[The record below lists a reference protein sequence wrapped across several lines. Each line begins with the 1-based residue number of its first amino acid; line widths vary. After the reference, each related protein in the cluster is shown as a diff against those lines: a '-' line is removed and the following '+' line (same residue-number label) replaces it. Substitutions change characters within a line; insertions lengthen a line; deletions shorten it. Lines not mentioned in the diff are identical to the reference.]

1 MNETFILD
9 KELMFKSNIY
19 EITSLSI
26 EHSYDVVGSNCEGEF
41 ILSGEYRLHEVS
53 INKEDFSFRIP
64 FSTELRSNVNLDS
77 VEVDINDFSYELNE
91 DVLEVHIEYLIR
103 GEQSLIEFADEA
115 DLDEFLKNNEAEIV
129 DLSEEKKEIELN
141 AESSLENAERDEVDK
156 VLELD
161 EELKE
166 DNDDRNEEEILVP
179 INQLYQEPIIIPETP
194 ITHEERHHKDEEE
207 DEIKEE
213 PKVTETDK
221 NTIINSINSEESF
234 ITYHVHTVIPSDT
247 LESICALYNTNL
259 NDLKKYNNIDELILN
274 MKLIIPDEEN

>member
-9 KELMFKSNIY
+9 KELTFKNNIY
-19 EITSLSI
+19 EIISLSI
-26 EHSYDVVGSNCEGEF
+26 EHSYDVVRSNCKGEF
-41 ILSGEYRLHEVS
+41 ILSGEYRQHEVS

-91 DVLEVHIEYLIR
+91 DILEVHIEYLIR
-103 GEQSLIEFADEA
+103 GEQSLIEFEEET
-115 DLDEFLKNNEAEIV
+115 DLNEFLQNNEAEII
-129 DLSEEKKEIELN
+129 DLTEDEKELEKP
-141 AESSLENAERDEVDK
+141 ALEKNDR
-156 VLELD
+156 
-161 EELKE
+161 
-166 DNDDRNEEEILVP
+166 NDDDKNFIEEERIQINSESMIIPKAPITNEER
-179 INQLYQEPIIIPETP
+179 N
-194 ITHEERHHKDEEE
+194 DEEE
-207 DEIKEE
+207 LDADKEE

-259 NDLKKYNNIDELILN
+259 NDLKKYNNFDELILN

>member
-103 GEQSLIEFADEA
+103 GEQSLIEFAEEA

-129 DLSEEKKEIELN
+129 DLSEEEKVPELN
-141 AESSLENAERDEVDK
+141 EESDLE
-156 VLELD
+156 
-161 EELKE
+161 
-166 DNDDRNEEEILVP
+166 NDDRNDNDENHEEETAEP
-179 INQLYQEPIIIPETP
+179 IDQLNKENIIIPDIP
-194 ITHEERHHKDEEE
+194 IANEERHHEDKTEV

-213 PKVTETDK
+213 PKVTEVDK

-247 LESICALYNTNL
+247 FESICALYNTNL
-259 NDLKKYNNIDELILN
+259 NDLKKYNNVDELILN